1 MMKDHTGKVYK
12 SMIEMC
18 KAWDM
23 PYELVYQRK
32 VIAKWPLVE
41 ALTTPVEEGV
51 GIYDHDGNEYSS
63 FAEMCAAYHRASATY
78 LGRRNRGWTREEA
91 LTTEPV
97 LPGTKERNQEAIMS
111 LFDQLAG
118 LTAED
123 LLKAV
128 KLYQEVN
135 DQERDVYAAPM
146 EHRPRKKS
154 GPQPKTLVDRDGNV
168 FHGLREACQAY
179 GRSYELAKHRLFD
192 NWPLQYALEMPPG
205 CEAFY
210 DHVGNEFRT
219 LAQMCR
225 YYEIDR
231 AVFAKRYD
239 AGWTLEDALMLPVGK
254 TPKRL
259 AGEKEESL

>member
-1 MMKDHTGKVYK
+1 MRCFFLRKRISPG
-12 SMIEMC
+12 SPI
-18 KAWDM
+18 
-23 PYELVYQRK
+23 LV
-32 VIAKWPLVE
+32 
-41 ALTTPVEEGV
+41 
-51 GIYDHDGNEYSS
+51 
-63 FAEMCAAYHRASATY
+63 
-78 LGRRNRGWTREEA
+78 
-91 LTTEPV
+91 
-97 LPGTKERNQEAIMS
+97 
-111 LFDQLAG
+111 
-118 LTAED
+118 
-123 LLKAV
+123 LKAV
-128 KLYQEVN
+128 QLYQ
-135 DQERDVYAAPM
+135 D
-146 EHRPRKKS
+146 
-154 GPQPKTLVDRDGNV
+154 V

-239 AGWTLEDALMLPVGK
+239 AGWSLEEALMLPVGK

>member
-1 MMKDHTGKVYK
+1 
-12 SMIEMC
+12 
-18 KAWDM
+18 
-23 PYELVYQRK
+23 
-32 VIAKWPLVE
+32 
-41 ALTTPVEEGV
+41 
-51 GIYDHDGNEYSS
+51 
-63 FAEMCAAYHRASATY
+63 
-78 LGRRNRGWTREEA
+78 
-91 LTTEPV
+91 
-97 LPGTKERNQEAIMS
+97 MS

-128 KLYQEVN
+128 KLYQEMN